1 MAVIPVAL
9 RFFMD
14 AAGWGRLLWL
24 LYLAAVLLVNPPG
37 RETLKPYA
45 RGIRLNML
53 ALIAYRSY
61 HGTTTVWAFV
71 VAILIVLV
79 AGWYIRRR
87 RQPRHPQIGFRGS
100 GRPLGLHA
108 HP

>member
-1 MAVIPVAL
+1 MCRL
-9 RFFMD
+9 R
-14 AAGWGRLLWL
+14 
-24 LYLAAVLLVNPPG
+24 PH
-37 RETLKPYA
+37 A

-61 HGTTTVWAFV
+61 HGATTVWAFV

-87 RQPRHPQIGFRGS
+87 R
-100 GRPLGLHA
+100 
-108 HP
+108 

>member
-1 MAVIPVAL
+1 MNVDARRCRHAL
-9 RFFMD
+9 GRG
-14 AAGWGRLLWL
+14 AGGAGRL
-24 LYLAAVLLVNPPG
+24 
-37 RETLKPYA
+37 KPHA

-61 HGTTTVWAFV
+61 HGATTVWAFI

-87 RQPRHPQIGFRGS
+87 R
-100 GRPLGLHA
+100 
-108 HP
+108 

>member
-1 MAVIPVAL
+1 MARSERPSAEKAFGEITGARPLTRVL
-9 RFFMD
+9 RLTTPDVRHLRHAFD
-14 AAGWGRLLWL
+14 KEAANAGR
-24 LYLAAVLLVNPPG
+24 
-37 RETLKPYA
+37 LKPYA

-61 HGTTTVWAFV
+61 HGATTVWAFV

-87 RQPRHPQIGFRGS
+87 K
-100 GRPLGLHA
+100 
-108 HP
+108 

>member
-1 MAVIPVAL
+1 
-9 RFFMD
+9 
-14 AAGWGRLLWL
+14 
-24 LYLAAVLLVNPPG
+24 
-37 RETLKPYA
+37 
-45 RGIRLNML
+45 ML

-87 RQPRHPQIGFRGS
+87 K
-100 GRPLGLHA
+100 
-108 HP
+108 